1 MIMVIANFSVKNKF
15 IFIGLLKFLLAALII
30 TIATRFFFYLFNCFL
45 GFFNSYFYNYFRLR
59 IPQENN
65 QKSTQNNLFSF
76 TRPERGLSQTHCKKN
91 SMLTLN
97 CQATNSQEKIK
108 SRFEKPIF
116 NKKILWH
123 VKP

>member
-1 MIMVIANFSVKNKF
+1 MIGKKQIYFYRPFKISFGCAHHNNRNQ
-15 IFIGLLKFLLAALII
+15 II
-30 TIATRFFFYLFNCFL
+30 LYLFNCFL